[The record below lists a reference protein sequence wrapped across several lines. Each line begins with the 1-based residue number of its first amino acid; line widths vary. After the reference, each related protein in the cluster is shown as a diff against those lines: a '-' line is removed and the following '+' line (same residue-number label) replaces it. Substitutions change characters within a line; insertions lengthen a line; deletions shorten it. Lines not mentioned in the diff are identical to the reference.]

1 MITATMALGVALT
14 ACVTDVGSRRIPN
27 VLTLGG
33 AAAALVFHAVTAEGA
48 GIGTA
53 AMGWLVG
60 TAVFLPFFLLGGMGA
75 GDVKLMAGIGA
86 WLGAAVTFY
95 AFCVTV
101 VVGAVMALLMVL
113 AQNSFRK
120 HYKNF
125 LLIWIEWWTIR
136 NPREL
141 SKIAA
146 DRKSKMFLLPY
157 GIPICIGSIAY
168 FLYAGMN

>member
-14 ACVTDVGSRRIPN
+14 ACVTDVRSRRIPN

-75 GDVKLMAGIGA
+75 GDVKLMAALGA
-86 WLGAAVTFY
+86 WLGPAEAFAIAIY
-95 AFCVTV
+95 ASL
-101 VVGAVMALLMVL
+101 VGGVLALGVALATGYLRTAFRNVGRLLKFWWLVGPRPMAGMTLEQSKSPRVAFAIPICCGLVMALWV
-113 AQNSFRK
+113 
-120 HYKNF
+120 
-125 LLIWIEWWTIR
+125 
-136 NPREL
+136 
-141 SKIAA
+141 
-146 DRKSKMFLLPY
+146 
-157 GIPICIGSIAY
+157 
-168 FLYAGMN
+168 

>member
-14 ACVTDVGSRRIPN
+14 ACVTDVRSRRIPN

-75 GDVKLMAGIGA
+75 GDVKLMAALGA
-86 WLGAAVTFY
+86 WLGPAEAFAIAIY
-95 AFCVTV
+95 ASLAGGVLALGVALATGYLRTAFRN
-101 VVGAVMALLMVL
+101 VGGLLKFWWLVGPRPMAGMTLEQSKSPRVAFAIPICCGLVMALWV
-113 AQNSFRK
+113 
-120 HYKNF
+120 
-125 LLIWIEWWTIR
+125 
-136 NPREL
+136 
-141 SKIAA
+141 
-146 DRKSKMFLLPY
+146 
-157 GIPICIGSIAY
+157 
-168 FLYAGMN
+168 

>member
-14 ACVTDVGSRRIPN
+14 ACVTDVRSRRIPN

-75 GDVKLMAGIGA
+75 GDVKLMAALGA
-86 WLGAAVTFY
+86 WLGPAEAFAIAIY
-95 AFCVTV
+95 ASL
-101 VVGAVMALLMVL
+101 VGGVL
-113 AQNSFRK
+113 ALGVALATGYLRTAFR
-120 HYKNF
+120 NVGG
-125 LLIWIEWWTIR
+125 LLKFWWLVG
-136 NPREL
+136 PRPMAGMTLEQ
-141 SKIAA
+141 SKSPRVAFA
-146 DRKSKMFLLPY
+146 
-157 GIPICIGSIAY
+157 IPICCGLVIA
-168 FLYAGMN
+168 LWV

>member
-14 ACVTDVGSRRIPN
+14 ACVTDVRSRRIPN

-75 GDVKLMAGIGA
+75 GDLKLMAALGA
-86 WLGAAVTFY
+86 WLGPAEAFAIAIY
-95 AFCVTV
+95 ASLAGGVLALGVALATGYLRTALRN
-101 VVGAVMALLMVL
+101 VGGLLKFWWLVGPRPMAGMTLEQSKSPRVAFAIPICCGLVMALWV
-113 AQNSFRK
+113 
-120 HYKNF
+120 
-125 LLIWIEWWTIR
+125 
-136 NPREL
+136 
-141 SKIAA
+141 
-146 DRKSKMFLLPY
+146 
-157 GIPICIGSIAY
+157 
-168 FLYAGMN
+168 

>member
-14 ACVTDVGSRRIPN
+14 ACVTDVRSRRIPN

-75 GDVKLMAGIGA
+75 GDVKLMAALGA
-86 WLGAAVTFY
+86 WLGPAEAFAIAIY
-95 AFCVTV
+95 ASLAGGVLALGVALATGYLRTALRN
-101 VVGAVMALLMVL
+101 VGRLLKFWWLVGPRPMAGMTLEQSKSPRVAFAIPICCGLVMALWV
-113 AQNSFRK
+113 
-120 HYKNF
+120 
-125 LLIWIEWWTIR
+125 
-136 NPREL
+136 
-141 SKIAA
+141 
-146 DRKSKMFLLPY
+146 
-157 GIPICIGSIAY
+157 
-168 FLYAGMN
+168 

>member
-14 ACVTDVGSRRIPN
+14 ACVTDVRSRRIPN

-75 GDVKLMAGIGA
+75 GDVKLMAALGA
-86 WLGAAVTFY
+86 WLGPAEAFAIAIY
-95 AFCVTV
+95 ASLAGGVLALGVALATGYLRTAFRN
-101 VVGAVMALLMVL
+101 VGRLLKFWWLVGPRPMAGMTLDQSKSPRVAFAIPICCGLVMALWV
-113 AQNSFRK
+113 
-120 HYKNF
+120 
-125 LLIWIEWWTIR
+125 
-136 NPREL
+136 
-141 SKIAA
+141 
-146 DRKSKMFLLPY
+146 
-157 GIPICIGSIAY
+157 
-168 FLYAGMN
+168 

>member
-75 GDVKLMAGIGA
+75 GDVKLMAALGA
-86 WLGAAVTFY
+86 WLGPAEAFAIAIY
-95 AFCVTV
+95 ASLA
-101 VVGAVMALLMVL
+101 GGVL
-113 AQNSFRK
+113 ALGVALATGYLRTAFR
-120 HYKNF
+120 NVGG
-125 LLIWIEWWTIR
+125 LLKFWWLVG
-136 NPREL
+136 PRPMAGMTLEQ
-141 SKIAA
+141 SKSPRVPFA
-146 DRKSKMFLLPY
+146 
-157 GIPICIGSIAY
+157 IPICCGLVIA
-168 FLYAGMN
+168 LWV

>member
-14 ACVTDVGSRRIPN
+14 ACVTDVRSRRIPN

-75 GDVKLMAGIGA
+75 GDVKLMAALGA
-86 WLGAAVTFY
+86 WLGPAEAFAIAIY
-95 AFCVTV
+95 ASL
-101 VVGAVMALLMVL
+101 VGGVLALGVALATGYLRTAFRNVGGLLKFWWLVGPRPMAGMTLEQSKSPRVAFAIPICCGLVMALWV
-113 AQNSFRK
+113 
-120 HYKNF
+120 
-125 LLIWIEWWTIR
+125 
-136 NPREL
+136 
-141 SKIAA
+141 
-146 DRKSKMFLLPY
+146 
-157 GIPICIGSIAY
+157 
-168 FLYAGMN
+168 